1 MLKKKSLSLSLIY
14 ILTAII
20 LSVIVTAVFIAI
32 GKAAD
37 DTVAKQRAELLA
49 NADFLT
55 ESSFDTPSGD
65 KLDSSIY
72 KNAKVTVINFWAP
85 WCGPCC
91 SEIPDLVNLS
101 HEYADKGLQIVGI
114 VPDYST
120 PSSTSSQQEY
130 LDDINKKISELS
142 IDYSIGLAD
151 EAAYGE
157 INKLSPSIPFT
168 IVVDS
173 NGKPIDDLVVGAYSA
188 DEWKTMFDKWLSSV
202 N

>member
-37 DTVAKQRAELLA
+37 ETVAKQRAELLA

-55 ESSFDTPSGD
+55 ESSFDTPQGVTF
-65 KLDSSIY
+65 DSSIY
-72 KNAKVTVINFWAP
+72 KDAKVTVINFWAP

-91 SEIPDLVNLS
+91 GEIPDLVELS
-101 HEYADKGLQIVGI
+101 HEYASKGLQIIGI
-114 VPDYST
+114 VPDYGS
-120 PSSTSSQQEY
+120 PSSASNSEEY
-130 LDDINKKISELS
+130 LSQINDKIAELS
-142 IDYSIGLAD
+142 IDYQVGLAD

-173 NGKPIDDLVVGAYSA
+173 NGKPIDDLVVGAYPA